1 MRILAIR
8 IKNLASL
15 DGKTEIDFTAPPL
28 ASAGIFAITGPTGA
42 GKSTLLDAICLAL
55 YAETPR
61 YIHAEN
67 SIDIAD
73 VKNSTIKQGDP
84 RGILRDGT
92 SDGYAEVDFVAVDG
106 NSYCAAW
113 SVKRAHNR
121 IDGNLQNYEMR
132 LKNISTNQDIP
143 GKKTEI
149 LDEIERLIGLSFEQF
164 TRSVLLAQ
172 GDFTAF
178 LKAGK
183 DEKSSLLEK
192 LTGTHIYSE
201 ISKRIYEN
209 HRQHLQ
215 VLNDLNLQRKG
226 IPTLTPEELSELQEQ
241 KTALDATI
249 KENTTQIAAL
259 RKEITWHEEL
269 QKLKDSV
276 TNAKQQFE
284 EQEAIKAASLPRE
297 NHLKLVTAI
306 QPAGPV
312 VRDLKNI
319 AEQLATKSNQS
330 AALIST
336 LSILADQKKNLD
348 LSIDQA
354 NEILLTEIQKEQD
367 AIPALNRARA
377 LDVQLAEQAKQITQ
391 ANTEAG
397 NTSLRLEQHLTALAQ
412 IEKESIETDQ
422 KLAKLNDWKTNNES
436 RKLIAEQEHLI
447 LSKLNDAEETL
458 ASLKHYTNRINH
470 SEKEIESFQQQ
481 RKQLLEKKGHDQELL
496 QQSQSDFDALNA
508 ALSDI
513 DIADLENQQIKATA
527 LIEDLI
533 SGTAQWNLLQNA
545 TAEQESLRQSLLKS
559 KTDLEHQANE
569 LTKTTSLLEVKRI
582 EKETFSASLEKA
594 RLIAAASV
602 EELRTKL
609 EPGQPCPVCGSTSHP
624 YTAEHPVLE
633 TVLLEMETNFRQSE
647 NEYLNLLTTHSG
659 LVKTCSHLKEVVSA
673 LETNITHKASQVQD
687 LENRWQALAIYK
699 QANLVANNEV
709 SNWLREQLQE
719 QKINQQQFQRSL
731 QSYNKQKEQLEKYRK
746 QLSKQQ
752 EELNNTENEI
762 KDVERDLLSFQEQKM
777 TEVDEQKRANENLL
791 NLKHTL
797 SVYFPSDKWF
807 QEWQTDSQKFN
818 RRITDF
824 SADWKSNINKID
836 ECAKQQ
842 AVFAVKLKGM
852 QENTG
857 IIREELTLKNGKLT
871 SLQKESDLIANE
883 RKSLFNGESTIEAE
897 AKLKNAISAA
907 RQKLQE
913 KKEEKEILQTKIIQ
927 HTTSNEQILQDIAT
941 FSDSQ
946 RRLKE
951 ELNEWLGNHNRK
963 ENTALTAE
971 DLDPLLSFTQD
982 WIEKERLSL
991 RSLDDALIQA
1001 KSVLNERELKLSNHS
1016 AQTLS
1021 NRTQE
1026 EVINLEKEAQDIWNE
1041 NSKLSH
1047 HIVFRINEDS
1057 LNKKQIGKLL
1067 EKIEQQ
1073 SKVVENWSKL
1083 NEIIGSAD
1091 GKKFRQTAQEY
1102 TLDLLLSY
1110 ANVHLEFLS
1119 KRYVLQRIPNTLGL
1133 QVLDQDMG
1141 DEIRTVYSLSG
1152 GESFLVSLALAL
1164 ALASL
1169 SSSRMKVESLFIDEG
1184 FGSLDP
1190 TTLNIAMDALE
1201 RLHNQGR
1208 KVGVISHVQEMTD
1221 RIPVQIKV
1229 SKQQSGK
1236 SKVEIIS

>member
-15 DGKTEIDFTAPPL
+15 DGKTEIDFAAPPL

-67 SIDIAD
+67 SIDITD

-106 NSYCAAW
+106 NSYCATW

-209 HRQHLQ
+209 HRQHQQ
-215 VLNDLNLQRKG
+215 VLNDLNSQRKG
-226 IPTLTPEELSELQEQ
+226 IPTLTSEELSELQEQ

-249 KENTTQIAAL
+249 KEQTTQIAAL
-259 RKEITWHEEL
+259 RKEINWHEEL
-269 QKLKDSV
+269 QKLQDSV

-336 LSILADQKKNLD
+336 LSILTDQKKNLD
-348 LSIDQA
+348 QSIDQA

-377 LDVQLAEQAKQITQ
+377 LDVQLAEQAKQIAQ
-391 ANTEAG
+391 ANAEAG
-397 NTSLRLEQHLTALAQ
+397 NTSFRLEQHLTALAQ
-412 IEKESIETDQ
+412 IEKESIEADQ

-470 SEKEIESFQQQ
+470 SEKEIESLQQQ
-481 RKQLLEKKGHDQELL
+481 RKLLLEKKGNDQQLL
-496 QQSQSDFDALNA
+496 QQSQSDFNALNA

-527 LIEDLI
+527 FIEDLI

-545 TAEQESLRQSLLKS
+545 TTERESLEQSLLKS
-559 KTDLEHQANE
+559 KSDLEHQANE
-569 LTKTTSLLEVKRI
+569 LAKTTSLLEVKRI

-594 RLIAAASV
+594 RLVAAASV
-602 EELRTKL
+602 EELRAKL
-609 EPGQPCPVCGSTSHP
+609 EPGQPCPVCGSTAHP
-624 YTAEHPVLE
+624 YIAEHPVLE
-633 TVLLEMETNFRQSE
+633 RVLLEMETNFRLSE
-647 NEYLNLLTTHSG
+647 NEYLKLLTTHSG
-659 LVKTCSHLKEVVSA
+659 LDKTCSHLKEVVTA
-673 LETNITHKASQVQD
+673 LEANITNKASQVQD

-699 QANLVANNEV
+699 EASLIASKEV
-709 SNWLREQLQE
+709 SNWLQEQLQE
-719 QKINQQQFQRSL
+719 QKIKQQQFQRSL
-731 QSYNKQKEQLEKYRK
+731 QSYNKQKEQLEKHRK

-752 EELNNTENEI
+752 EDLNITENEI

-807 QEWQTDSQKFN
+807 QEWQADSQKFN
-818 RRITDF
+818 KRITDF

-836 ECAKQQ
+836 EYSKQQ
-842 AVFAVKLKGM
+842 TVFTVKLKGM
-852 QENTG
+852 QENTR
-857 IIREELTLKNGKLT
+857 IIREELTLKNEKLT
-871 SLQKESDLIANE
+871 SLKKESDLIANE
-883 RKSLFNGESTIEAE
+883 RKSLFNGESTVEAE

-913 KKEEKEILQTKIIQ
+913 KNEEKEILQTKIIR
-927 HTTSNEQILQDIAT
+927 HTTSNEQLLQDIAT
-941 FSDSQ
+941 LSGNQ
-946 RRLKE
+946 LRLKE

-971 DLDPLLSFTQD
+971 DLDHLLSFTQD

-1001 KSVLNERELKLSNHS
+1001 RSVLNERELKLSNHS
-1016 AQTLS
+1016 SQTLS
-1021 NRTQE
+1021 NRTLE
-1026 EVINLEKEAQDIWNE
+1026 EVINLEKVAQEIWNE

-1057 LNKKQIGKLL
+1057 LHKKQIGKLL
-1067 EKIEQQ
+1067 DKIEQQ